1 MKAFIIQYIFNI
13 SYSVIFYS
21 QLIILSYPY
30 VDNAPVIKL
39 IPQILGM
46 YLSSVYSLLISR
58 ISATSLN
65 VTCRIYVLYKF
76 QFCRGY
82 FLHTQY
88 NIYSNAEPF
97 ITYSLSYFMDFT
109 YFCIDILFI
118 SNVNVFGVYQ
128 NLRKVFINSI
138 QFILP
143 AYIKFV
149 NMISFLIIWKY
160 VTSFIINSSIALK
173 VKSYP
178 QVTQEL
184 SAFLFF
190 DTLFY
195 NILYVYQTLNSS
207 ISVLWTSSRCIRG
220 TFVNVCCISSKI
232 LFYF

>member
-1 MKAFIIQYIFNI
+1 MD
-13 SYSVIFYS
+13 VT
-21 QLIILSYPY
+21 Y
-30 VDNAPVIKL
+30 V
-39 IPQILGM
+39 
-46 YLSSVYSLLISR
+46 
-58 ISATSLN
+58 
-65 VTCRIYVLYKF
+65 
-76 QFCRGY
+76 
-82 FLHTQY
+82 
-88 NIYSNAEPF
+88 
-97 ITYSLSYFMDFT
+97 
-109 YFCIDILFI
+109 CIDIVFI

-160 VTSFIINSSIALK
+160 VTSLIINSIELK
-173 VKSYP
+173 VKSYS

-220 TFVNVCCISSKI
+220 TLVNVCCISSKI
-232 LFYF
+232 LFYFQMKNIDIFLNLPYCIWNNYIRNYSLLYIDKNEVEFSNKNVFEKYSKLS